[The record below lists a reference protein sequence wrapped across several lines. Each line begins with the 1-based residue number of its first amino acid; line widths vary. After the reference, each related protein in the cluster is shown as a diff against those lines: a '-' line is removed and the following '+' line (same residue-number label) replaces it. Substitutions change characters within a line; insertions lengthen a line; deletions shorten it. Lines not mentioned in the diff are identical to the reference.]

1 MAPEKK
7 ALWAVQKTGDLLRC
21 PKNCW
26 AAPHLSIGSF
36 WPKPTSHSSLWS
48 DWLWNISG
56 VLGHQMLNGE
66 KCVKISLDVE
76 AKLNSVGKRASS
88 LAWISKILLRFS
100 QASLHI
106 IADHKPLLALSVNT
120 VQPHHR
126 YLPGSDDSTCFCP
139 HVITACLFEKHTHM
153 MTQML
158 WAGCLP
164 PYHLSKRIPS

>member
-1 MAPEKK
+1 MTF
-7 ALWAVQKTGDLLRC
+7 WDVQKIAELLTCLLVHFDLSQHLILACEVTDYWISAVLR
-21 PKNCW
+21 
-26 AAPHLSIGSF
+26 
-36 WPKPTSHSSLWS
+36 
-48 DWLWNISG
+48 
-56 VLGHQMLNGE
+56 HQMLNGE

-88 LAWISKILLRFS
+88 LAWITKILLRFS

-120 VQPHHR
+120 VQPYHR